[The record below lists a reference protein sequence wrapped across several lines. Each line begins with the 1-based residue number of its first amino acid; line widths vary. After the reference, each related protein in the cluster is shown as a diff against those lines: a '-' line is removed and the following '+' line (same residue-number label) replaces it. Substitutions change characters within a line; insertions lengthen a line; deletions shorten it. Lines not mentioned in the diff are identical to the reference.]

1 MSTETIKD
9 HRKRAGALILG
20 AGLVSALGVG
30 ALALTATSAAFTGTT
45 DTSGLS
51 FTAASVQL
59 TDDDF
64 AGASFVATGMIPGT
78 AVTDCIELEYLG
90 DVDAVEPLRMY
101 GAFAGD
107 LAALLTVTVEHG
119 AAGSTCAAPG
129 ALTGIYTGTAAAMPT
144 TYATAAAGVD
154 LDTTNTTA
162 AYVFTVEIDAA
173 APNTAQGEDSTAAF
187 TWEVQS
193 S

>member
-1 MSTETIKD
+1 MSIETNKHD
-9 HRKRAGALILG
+9 RKRAGALILG

-45 DTSGLS
+45 DTTGMS

-59 TDDDF
+59 IDDDF
-64 AGASFVATGMIPGT
+64 AGVNFVATGMIPGT

-90 DVDAVEPLRMY
+90 DVDAVEALRMY
-101 GAFAGD
+101 GAFSGD
-107 LAALLTVTVEHG
+107 LAAQLTVDVEHG

-129 ALTGIYTGTAAAMPT
+129 ALTSIYSGAAAGMPT
-144 TYATAAAGVD
+144 TYGAAVAGAA
-154 LDTTNTTA
+154 LDTTDTTA
-162 AYVFTVEIDAA
+162 AYVFTVEIDSA
-173 APNTAQGEDSTAAF
+173 APNTSQGDVSTAAF